1 MKRLV
6 ILGILLPVIWI
17 SGCVSAGTQNADE
30 LFIANEKAAEEVE
43 ILLDEMV
50 IPTPTPRPTPTASPT
65 PTPSPTPSPTPTPV
79 PTPEPTVAPTPEPTP
94 GPVVEEVPSYDYSS
108 YYSANDLMFNGVIYW
123 GGYRWTWYSEK
134 VLPGGGLQ
142 IPGRYVDENG
152 YVCDENGYI
161 CLASSE
167 LGWGTVVDTP
177 FGKSGCVYDSGP
189 SSGTLDVYVSW

>member
-17 SGCVSAGTQNADE
+17 SGCVSAGTQNVDE
-30 LFIANEKAAEEVE
+30 LFVANEKAAEEVE

-50 IPTPTPRPTPTASPT
+50 IPTPTPTASPT
-65 PTPSPTPSPTPTPV
+65 PTPSPSPTPTP
-79 PTPEPTVAPTPEPTP
+79 TPVPTVAPTPEPTP
-94 GPVVEEVPSYDYSS
+94 EPEPVVEEAPVYDYSG
-108 YYSANDLMFNGVIYW
+108 YYSANDLMYNGVIYW

-142 IPGRYVDENG
+142 IPGRYVDESG

-167 LGWGTVVDTP
+167 LGWGTVIDTP
-177 FGKSGCVYDSGP
+177 FGKSGCVYDSGCD
-189 SSGTLDVYVSW
+189 SGTLDVYVSW

>member
-17 SGCVSAGTQNADE
+17 SGCVSAGTQNVDE
-30 LFIANEKAAEEVE
+30 LFVANEKAAEEVE

-50 IPTPTPRPTPTASPT
+50 IPTPTPTASPT
-65 PTPSPTPSPTPTPV
+65 PTPSPSPTPTP
-79 PTPEPTVAPTPEPTP
+79 TPVPTVAPTPEPTP
-94 GPVVEEVPSYDYSS
+94 EPKPVVEETPVYDYSG
-108 YYSANDLMFNGVIYW
+108 YYSANDLMYNGVIYW

-142 IPGRYVDENG
+142 IPGRYVDESG

-177 FGKSGCVYDSGP
+177 FGKSGCVYDSGCDF
-189 SSGTLDVYVSW
+189 GTLDVYVSW

>member
-1 MKRLV
+1 
-6 ILGILLPVIWI
+6 
-17 SGCVSAGTQNADE
+17 
-30 LFIANEKAAEEVE
+30 
-43 ILLDEMV
+43 
-50 IPTPTPRPTPTASPT
+50 
-65 PTPSPTPSPTPTPV
+65 
-79 PTPEPTVAPTPEPTP
+79 
-94 GPVVEEVPSYDYSS
+94 
-108 YYSANDLMFNGVIYW
+108 MFNGVIYW